1 MNSFQNRQG
10 ENLNK
15 KVFEVTDVQRDGTG
29 EIVQIKGN
37 LFRDDSEGLIQEGTP
52 LEAETLTEIVN
63 SIAKEVVLSGI
74 DEVGGDIRQKLRT
87 LINTISSNYT
97 NNSIASLKE
106 ELLQK
111 IEEIATK
118 IAEKHVRYSVYE
130 TELELHSDSVTIK
143 PYGEVYIPIKER
155 VDIEFV
161 NYYES
166 LFRYEYGHTG
176 DSKFAIVIQ
185 ALNEPESYGTS
196 EYDLEFALKSEA
208 TGELLTKVY
217 VTIVSI
223 ETSTTPED

>member
-15 KVFEVTDVQRDGTG
+15 KVFQVNEVQRDGTG

-37 LFRDDSEGLIQEGTP
+37 LFRDDSEGLTQEGTP
-52 LEAETLTEIVN
+52 LEAGVLTEIVKAL
-63 SIAKEVVLSGI
+63 AKEVVLSGI
-74 DEVGGDIRQKLRT
+74 EEIGEIRTKLKT
-87 LINTISSNYT
+87 LINTLSINYT
-97 NNSIASLKE
+97 NNSITALKE
-106 ELLQK
+106 ELLTK

-130 TELELHSDSVTIK
+130 TELELQSDNVTIK

-161 NYYES
+161 NCYES

-176 DSKFAIVIQ
+176 DSKFAIGIQ

-196 EYDLEFALKSEA
+196 EYDLEFALKSKA

-217 VTIVSI
+217 VTVVSI
-223 ETSTTPED
+223 ESSTTPED